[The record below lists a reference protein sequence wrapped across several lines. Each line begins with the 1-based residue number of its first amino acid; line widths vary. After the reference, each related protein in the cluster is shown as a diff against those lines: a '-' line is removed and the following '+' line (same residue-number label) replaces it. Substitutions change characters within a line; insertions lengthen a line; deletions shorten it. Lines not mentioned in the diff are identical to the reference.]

1 MVAIYDESGIQIA
14 YPENWEL
21 SKEESPDAKL
31 QITITS
37 PATAFWTL
45 AFYPELRDLQ
55 QMVDQVIEA
64 LRSDYPDL
72 EEKPIEEMI
81 AGELF
86 IGNDVNF
93 ICLDLTNTARIR
105 VCHQGASTLLLY
117 YQAEDTEFSESEA
130 IFQAMNESL
139 LRGIEVP
146 SGEQP

>member
-1 MVAIYDESGIQIA
+1 MVAIYDNSGLQIA

-21 SKEESPDAKL
+21 SEEQSPDAKL
-31 QITITS
+31 QLTIAS
-37 PATAFWTL
+37 HATAFWTL
-45 AFYPELRDLQ
+45 AFYPELRDLT
-55 QMVDQVIEA
+55 QMVEQVVDA

-72 EEKPIEEMI
+72 EENPIEEMI

-117 YQAEDTEFSESEA
+117 YQAEDAEFAESEA
-130 IFQAMNESL
+130 VFHAMNESL
-139 LRGIEVP
+139 LRGIEIP
-146 SGEQP
+146 NE